1 VPRSPSIPT
10 QWLGLLAVVVGNLF
24 PLLGVSVWGWNLTSL
39 LVIYW
44 FEALTTALLA
54 AIKALFAKQGSP
66 ELYVLEPMANLR
78 AKRGGLQ
85 PRSGWPPIY
94 PRNLPFAVSIL
105 GVWCIAVLPMSLLAW
120 LSLDLTPTV
129 SGGLL
134 VALAALVASH
144 LTDFRVDYIGTERYT
159 NVSAQEL
166 TRTPAQQV
174 LVLFCLLP
182 FITGETASGAVLIGG
197 VVLAKTAG
205 EAYRFYVDH
214 MGQPL
219 VAVTDWL
226 QQSTLIETESLQE
239 PPPEI
244 ELPDSPV
251 DGRVTTDTAAIIL
264 GSIPDIM
271 LGLVSD
277 GGILLGAVLIFGI
290 AIDSPLVVG
299 FAVAVLL
306 AIVAVAVLSRWLRF
320 GTIEYQRRDH
330 EIVAYDRLLAEPQ
343 WVTPVYRGDIEV
355 KNAIPDR
362 LLGTGTVTLSTP
374 NDDDKPVTLG
384 PVPDLDAA
392 VDELALPIRQPRR
405 PETEY
410 TVVAAAAGLLA
421 VFAVLPVVVLTVGD
435 LDTGTAIA
443 VLVFAAPLL
452 FPLVGG
458 LLLSGL
464 SRL

>member
-1 VPRSPSIPT
+1 MPRSPSIPT
-10 QWLGLLAVVVGNLF
+10 QWLGLLAVVAGNLL
-24 PLLGVSVWGWNLTSL
+24 PLVGVAVWEWNLTSL

-44 FEALTTALLA
+44 LEALTTTLLA

-66 ELYVLEPMANLR
+66 ELYVLQPMANLR

-85 PRSGWPPIY
+85 LRSGWPLIY
-94 PRNLPFAVSIL
+94 PRNVPFAVSIL
-105 GVWCIAVLPMSLLAW
+105 GVWCMAVLPVSLLTW
-120 LSLDLTPTV
+120 LSLDLTPMV

-134 VALAALVASH
+134 VGLAALVASH
-144 LTDFRVDYIGTERYT
+144 LTDFRVDYISAERYT
-159 NVSAQEL
+159 DVSAQEL

-182 FITGETASGAVLIGG
+182 FITGEAASGAVLLGG
-197 VVLAKTAG
+197 IVLAKTAG

-214 MGQPL
+214 MSQPL

-239 PPPEI
+239 SPPEI
-244 ELPDSPV
+244 ELPDAPV
-251 DGRVTTDTAAIIL
+251 DGRVETDTAAIIL
-264 GSIPDIM
+264 GSIPDIV
-271 LGLVSD
+271 LGLVSR
-277 GGILLGAVLIFGI
+277 GGILLGLVVIFGI
-290 AIDSPLVVG
+290 TVDSPLVVG
-299 FAVAVLL
+299 FAAAVLL
-306 AIVAVAVLSRWLRF
+306 AVVAVAALSRWLRF

-343 WVTPVYRGDIEV
+343 WVAPVYRGDIEV

-362 LLGTGTVTLSTP
+362 LLGTGTVTLSTTDGD
-374 NDDDKPVTLG
+374 NKPVTLG
-384 PVPDLDAA
+384 PVPDLDSA

-421 VFAVLPVVVLTVGD
+421 VFAVLPVVLLTVGG
-435 LDTGTAIA
+435 LDNGTAVA
-443 VLVFAAPLL
+443 VLILGAPLL